1 MDKATIFLVDDR
13 EDLRALIKL
22 NLEDLDQ
29 PVALE
34 AGSLQEGLDSVEKA
48 KEIGV
53 NVAIL
58 DGSLDYRGDSE
69 DGHVIAEALRKA
81 IPKITIISFSL
92 SPKPITWGDYN
103 IDKFQ
108 NNAVNKI
115 VSIIRHL

>member
-1 MDKATIFLVDDR
+1 MDKAVILLVDDR
-13 EDLRALIKL
+13 KDLRKLIKL
-22 NLEDLDQ
+22 NLEDLGQ
-29 PVALE
+29 TVALE
-34 AGSLQEGLDSVEKA
+34 AGSLADGLASVAKA

-58 DGSLDYRGDSE
+58 DGSLDYRGDTE
-69 DGHVIAEALRKA
+69 DGHKIAEALRAA

-92 SPKPITWGDYN
+92 SPQPITWGDYN

-108 NNAVNKI
+108 SNAINKI